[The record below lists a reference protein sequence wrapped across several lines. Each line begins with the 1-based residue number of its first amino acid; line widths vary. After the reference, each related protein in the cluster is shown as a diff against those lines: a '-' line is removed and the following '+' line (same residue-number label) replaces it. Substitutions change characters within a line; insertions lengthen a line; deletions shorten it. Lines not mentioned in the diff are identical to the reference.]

1 MMYDF
6 MVFDGINEIDV
17 KKLLNEFNA
26 LTLHFKKES
35 TILSNVSNT
44 ASFFIVQ
51 SGKVNVVRY
60 NFNGTKTIMEK
71 LDKGDIFGSFSGTID
86 DDLYVIAD
94 SECDIITFEYN
105 KLINRTGRNVEA
117 HNRLVDNVLNK
128 IADKLISYNERI
140 EVLTEKTIRDKLLK
154 YFGYLSKKQ
163 ITKSIVIPFTLSD
176 LSDYLAVDRSAMMRE
191 IKYMNDDGL
200 IESKGRYIN
209 LKY

>member
-1 MMYDF
+1 MYDF
-6 MVFDGINEIDV
+6 MVFEGINENDV

-44 ASFFIVQ
+44 SSFFIIQ
-51 SGKVNVVRY
+51 EGKANIIRY

-71 LDKGDIFGSFSGTID
+71 MEKGDIFGSFSGTVD

-105 KLINRTGRNVEA
+105 KLI
-117 HNRLVDNVLNK
+117 DNVLNK
-128 IADKLISYNERI
+128 IADKLSSYNERI

-163 ITKSIVIPFTLSD
+163 ITKAIVIPFTLSD

-200 IESKGRYIN
+200 IQSKGRYIN

>member
-1 MMYDF
+1 MNDF
-6 MVFDGINEIDV
+6 MVFDGINENDV

-26 LTLHFKKES
+26 LTLHFKKDA

-44 ASFFIVQ
+44 SSFFIIQ
-51 SGKVNVVRY
+51 EGKANIVRY
-60 NFNGTKTIMEK
+60 NFNGTKTIIEK
-71 LDKGDIFGSFSGTID
+71 MDKGDIFGSFSGTID
-86 DDLYVIAD
+86 DDLYVIAA

-105 KLINRTGRNVEA
+105 KLISRSGKNNEA
-117 HNRLVDNVLNK
+117 HNKLIDNVLNK
-128 IADKLISYNERI
+128 IADKLTYYNERI
-140 EVLTEKTIRDKLLK
+140 EILTEKTIRYKLLK

-163 ITKSIVIPFTLSD
+163 ITKAIVIPFTLSD

-200 IESKGRYIN
+200 IQSKGRYIN